1 MLASIYFIIE
11 KCFLANIFKFMRRS
25 IPTTQSLLC
34 FESAAKLG
42 NYTNAAKELCLT
54 QSAVSRQIQQLES
67 FLGVNLFTR
76 TQHGVELTTDGLSY
90 YQSIKPH
97 LIALEQSSLDIF
109 SNKGKS
115 GTLKLGVVPTFGAR
129 WLVPKIADFQDK
141 NPNINL
147 QIETNTKPI
156 PFSES
161 KFDAMIFAG
170 TAQQIQQWAGIK
182 AHFLMKEDLILV
194 SSPTLL
200 NKIYPSIKSKQNE
213 FQLKPEQLINLPLLQ
228 QTTRPTIWQ
237 EFFQYLEI
245 SHPNPYEG
253 QRHEL
258 FSMIS
263 EAAIHNMGIALL
275 PEILIEAELR
285 QGQLVRISSF
295 TYKSSRNYYFIHSL
309 KNNSK
314 HVPSFLDWLTEQIQ

>member
-1 MLASIYFIIE
+1 
-11 KCFLANIFKFMRRS
+11 MRRS

-42 NYTNAAKELCLT
+42 NYTNAAKELYLT

-67 FLGVNLFTR
+67 FLGVSLFNR
-76 TQHGVELTTDGLSY
+76 TQHGVELTTAGLSY
-90 YQSIKPH
+90 YQNIKPH

-109 SNKGKS
+109 SNKGKN
-115 GTLKLGVVPTFGAR
+115 GTLKLGVIPTFATR

-156 PFSES
+156 PLNES
-161 KFDAMIFAG
+161 KFDAIIFAG
-170 TAQQIQQWAGIK
+170 TPQQIEQWAGIK
-182 AHFLMKEDLILV
+182 AHYLMQEDLILV

-200 NKIYPSIKSKQNE
+200 KKKYPSIKSKGNE
-213 FQLKPEQLINLPLLQ
+213 FQLTSEQLINLPLLQ

-237 EFFQYLEI
+237 EFFQHLEI

-263 EAAIHNMGIALL
+263 QAAIHDLGIALL
-275 PEILIEAELR
+275 PEILIESELK
-285 QGQLVRISSF
+285 QGQLVRISSLTF
-295 TYKSSRNYYFIHSL
+295 KSARNYYFIHSV
-309 KNNSK
+309 KNHTK
-314 HVPSFLDWLTEQIQ
+314 YVPSFLTWVKEQINQQ